1 MKESI
6 SYSVFFGKKILL
18 GVSGSIA
25 AYKIPELVRMFKK
38 KGAEVKV
45 LLTQDAS
52 AFVSPLTLSTLSEND
67 VIIDFIN
74 ESGNQWNNHVELSLW
89 ADAFLIAPA
98 TANTMAKLASGL
110 CDNILL
116 ATFLSCTCPVF
127 CAPAMD
133 RDMYLNRATV
143 KNLQILKKRGIN
155 ILEVESGELASGLH
169 GLGRMRDVQKMFNE
183 IEVFFS
189 NSLPL
194 FGTKVLVTAGPTY
207 EQIDPVRFIGN
218 FSSGKMGIE
227 LAKCAASQGAIVD
240 LVIGPSSETCEHPLV
255 TRYDVQTADDMF
267 LLCKEKF
274 KKSDIAI
281 FSAAVSDFKPIKV
294 SNQKIKRKSIS
305 IKTQKNIDILKTL
318 AKTKKNQFIVGFALE
333 TCDENHNAIKKMK
346 NKDMDLI
353 VLNSLNNKD
362 SCFGYDTNK
371 IQIID
376 KNLNI
381 LDYPLMPK
389 KEVAS
394 IIFDEILLKQK
405 SLSSFKNILT

>member
-1 MKESI
+1 MKEST

-25 AYKIPELVRMFKK
+25 AYKIPELVRLFTK

-45 LLTQDAS
+45 LLTKDAS
-52 AFVSPLTLSTLSEND
+52 NFVSPLTLSTLSSND
-67 VIIDFIN
+67 VLIDFSD
-74 ESGNQWNNHVELSLW
+74 ESGNKWNNHVELSLW
-89 ADAFLIAPA
+89 ADVFLIAPA
-98 TANTMAKLASGL
+98 TANTISKMASGL
-110 CDNILL
+110 CDNMLL
-116 ATFLSCTCPVF
+116 ATFLSCTRPVF

-143 KNLQILKKRGIN
+143 KNLQILKKRGIK
-155 ILEVESGELASGLH
+155 ILEVESGELASGLY
-169 GLGRMRDVQKMFNE
+169 GLGRMRDVNKMFHE

-194 FGTKVLVTAGPTY
+194 FGAKVLVTAGPTY
-207 EQIDPVRFIGN
+207 EKIDPVRFIGN
-218 FSSGKMGIE
+218 FSSGKMGVE

-240 LVIGPSSETCEHPLV
+240 LILGPSAEMCEHPLV
-255 TRYDVQTADDMF
+255 TQHDVQTADDMF
-267 LLCKEKF
+267 LICNEKF
-274 KKSDIAI
+274 KESDIAI

-294 SNQKIKRKSIS
+294 SEQKIKRKSIS

-318 AKTKKNQFIVGFALE
+318 SETKKNQFIVGFALE
-333 TCDENHNAIKKMK
+333 TCNENKNAIKKMQDK
-346 NKDMDLI
+346 NMDLI
-353 VLNSLNNKD
+353 VLNSLNNKN

-376 KNLNI
+376 NNLNV
-381 LDYPLMPK
+381 LDYPLMTK

>member
-1 MKESI
+1 MKENT

-25 AYKIPELVRMFKK
+25 AYKIPELVRFFKK

-45 LLTQDAS
+45 LLTKDAS
-52 AFVSPLTLSTLSEND
+52 TFVSPLTLSTLSLND
-67 VIIDFIN
+67 VIIDFTD
-74 ESGNQWNNHVELSLW
+74 ESGNKWNNHIELSLW
-89 ADAFLIAPA
+89 ADIFLIAPA
-98 TANTMAKLASGL
+98 TANTISKMAYGL
-110 CDNILL
+110 CDNMLL

-143 KNLQILKKRGIN
+143 KNVQILKKRGVN
-155 ILEVESGELASGLH
+155 IFEVESGELASGLH
-169 GLGRMRDVQKMFNE
+169 GLGRMRDVNKIFDE

-218 FSSGKMGIE
+218 FSSGKMGVE
-227 LAKCAASQGAIVD
+227 LAKYAASQGALVD
-240 LVIGPSSETCEHPLV
+240 LIIGPSAEICEHPLV
-255 TRYDVQTADDMF
+255 CRHDVQTAEDMF
-267 LLCKEKF
+267 LVCEDKF
-274 KKSDIAI
+274 KESDIAI
-281 FSAAVSDFKPIKV
+281 FSAAVCDFKPTQV
-294 SNQKIKRKSIS
+294 SKKKIKTKSLS
-305 IKTQKNIDILKTL
+305 IKTQKNVDVLKTL
-318 AKTKKNQFIVGFALE
+318 SESKKDQFIVGFALE
-333 TCDENHNAIKKMK
+333 TCDENENAIQKMK
-346 NKDMDLI
+346 NKNMDLI

-376 KNLNI
+376 KKLNV
-381 LDYPLMPK
+381 LDYPLMTK
-389 KEVAS
+389 KEVAVV
-394 IIFDEILLKQK
+394 IFDEILLKQK
-405 SLSSFKNILT
+405 SLSSFKNIVI

>member
-1 MKESI
+1 MKENI